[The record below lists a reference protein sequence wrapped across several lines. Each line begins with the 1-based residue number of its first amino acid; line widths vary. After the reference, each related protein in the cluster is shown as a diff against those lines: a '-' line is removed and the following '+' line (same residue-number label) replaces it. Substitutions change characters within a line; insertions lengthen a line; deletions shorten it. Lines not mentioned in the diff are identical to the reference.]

1 METRLRCRRLA
12 CAWAAVLG
20 AVLCVSAPAAGAP
33 DESVDPRTLAPL
45 LRARDTLAL
54 ETRLADLE
62 ATGARTREGWL
73 ALPRHLFALGV
84 AAADDPDLAAA
95 LDSWSARSPASWMA
109 QMADGWRHVMQH
121 HDPRADDRSLDAAE
135 VPGQPDGR
143 LRALARAAFER
154 ARELAPRSPEPDAA
168 LLSLQVI
175 ERAPLG
181 DRWQTLASACNRD
194 RVCES
199 ARVVMLT
206 GLEPHLGGS
215 VEALLAFAHAS
226 AESHPDDPRL
236 GLLVALAHRKIGL
249 AFGRPD
255 QHFHEPGVFEE
266 VDRAYARHLAAHPEA
281 LRHRNEYVR
290 VACWAGRAETAR
302 REFERIGDG
311 FLAAAWKGDFREFS
325 KRRAWAFEAARSEA
339 RAQLAP

>member
-1 METRLRCRRLA
+1 
-12 CAWAAVLG
+12 VLG
-20 AVLCVSAPAAGAP
+20 VVLGISGPAAGAP
-33 DESVDPRTLAPL
+33 DEGIDPRALAPL
-45 LRARDTLAL
+45 LRAREVLAL

-95 LDSWSARSPASWMA
+95 LDSWSAGSPASWMA
-109 QMADGWRHVMQH
+109 QMVDGWRNVMQRH
-121 HDPRADDRSLDAAE
+121 APRADDRSLDAVE
-135 VPGQPDGR
+135 VPGQPDAR
-143 LRALARAAFER
+143 LRAMARAAFER
-154 ARELAPRSPEPDAA
+154 ARELTPRSPEPDAA
-168 LLSLQVI
+168 LLALQLI

-181 DRWQTLASACNRD
+181 DRWRTLANACDRD
-194 RVCES
+194 PVCET

-226 AESHPDDPRL
+226 AEAHPDDPRL
-236 GLLVALAHRKIGL
+236 GLLVALAHRKIAL

-255 QHFHEPGVFEE
+255 EHFHKPGVFEE
-266 VDRAYARHLAAHPEA
+266 VERAYARHLASHPEA
-281 LRHRNEYVR
+281 LRHRNEYAR
-290 VACWAGRAETAR
+290 VACWAGRPETAR
-302 REFERIGDG
+302 REFELIGDG
-311 FLAAAWKGDFREFS
+311 FLAAAWKDDFREFS
-325 KRRAWAFEAARSEA
+325 KRRAWAFEAARSTA